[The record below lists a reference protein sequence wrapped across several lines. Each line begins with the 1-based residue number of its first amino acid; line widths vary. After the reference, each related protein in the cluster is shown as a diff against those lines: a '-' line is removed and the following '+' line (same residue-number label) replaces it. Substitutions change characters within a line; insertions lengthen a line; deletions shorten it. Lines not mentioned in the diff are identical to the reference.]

1 MTNWICYVGRCGVH
15 CIQKSQRTYCT
26 YWADIWVWWTQERV
40 WEMWRRKS
48 WSWRTI
54 STCISEEKNNSDG
67 EEAKERTKRRSR
79 ETSTLARAIGA
90 HYNFARVECISSFC
104 FCFWLNTH
112 RNSNLAIEDFYFA
125 RFPQVKSWFFQGWAS
140 IFSGVLFWCILK
152 KHYARL
158 CSWFFLKV
166 KFHWKIFVFVT
177 IYAILLFVCV
187 CSCLN

>member
-104 FCFWLNTH
+104 FCFWLNTQKFQFGNWRFLFCLGSH
-112 RNSNLAIEDFYFA
+112 RSNLDSSKVE
-125 RFPQVKSWFFQGWAS
+125 QVFFQACFFGA
-140 IFSGVLFWCILK
+140 FWRSTM
-152 KHYARL
+152 HVYVVG
-158 CSWFFLKV
+158 FF
-166 KFHWKIFVFVT
+166 
-177 IYAILLFVCV
+177 
-187 CSCLN
+187 